1 MDKRSNKILDI
12 KCENVTQ
19 NHSGLSLDYYMQGL
33 TVADHLERKEIGTL
47 SGIERFMKINFRKQD
62 SFSQVQN

>member
-1 MDKRSNKILDI
+1 
-12 KCENVTQ
+12 
-19 NHSGLSLDYYMQGL
+19 MQGL
-33 TVADHLERKEIGTL
+33 TVADHLERKEIGML